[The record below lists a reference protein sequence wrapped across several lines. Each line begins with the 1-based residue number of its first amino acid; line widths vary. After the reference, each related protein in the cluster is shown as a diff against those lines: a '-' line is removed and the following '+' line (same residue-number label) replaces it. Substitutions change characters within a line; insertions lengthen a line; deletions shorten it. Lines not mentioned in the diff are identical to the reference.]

1 MTILWMTSER
11 SCSRLLNLW
20 IQLAIFANDI
30 SGWAVKKLSRR
41 TFETAS
47 NRLAQEAKV
56 IRKK

>member
-30 SGWAVKKLSRR
+30 SGWAVKNLSRKI
-41 TFETAS
+41 FETAS
-47 NRLAQEAKV
+47 NWLAQEAKS
-56 IRKK
+56 